1 MWVKEERPM
10 KAVIFVAFVG
20 IGVIL
25 AFSSSSGT
33 GGAQQQPGWKQGIER
48 ADAYMQSVLTPEVDS
63 AFTEK
68 AHASADW
75 LDGWKKKVADAAD

>member
-1 MWVKEERPM
+1 M
-10 KAVIFVAFVG
+10 KAVIFIAFVG

-33 GGAQQQPGWKQGIER
+33 DGAQQQPGWKQGMER
-48 ADAYMQSVLTPEVDS
+48 ADAYLQSALTPEVNS
-63 AFTEK
+63 TFTEK

-75 LDGWKKKVADAAD
+75 LDGWKQKVTEVAN